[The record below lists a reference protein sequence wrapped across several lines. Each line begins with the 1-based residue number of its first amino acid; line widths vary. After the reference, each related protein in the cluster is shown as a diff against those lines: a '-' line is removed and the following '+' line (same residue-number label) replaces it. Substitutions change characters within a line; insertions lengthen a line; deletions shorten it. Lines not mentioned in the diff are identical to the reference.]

1 LSRDKASR
9 QHRNGLRYT
18 NHESSITFHQSP
30 FSVTTIEFQK
40 LYWWR
45 LLELEAEA
53 PGDLPQRVIEVRQ
66 MIYGHVAHEG
76 AAYFVVTRA
85 TVQPAQKDEKLDA

>member
-1 LSRDKASR
+1 LD
-9 QHRNGLRYT
+9 
-18 NHESSITFHQSP
+18 
-30 FSVTTIEFQK
+30 
-40 LYWWR
+40 WWR

-66 MIYGHVAHEG
+66 MIDGHVAHEG

-85 TVQPAQKDEKLDA
+85 TVQPPQKDEELDAGSKADNDPVWVHGSEGAHDCSSVIR